1 MSKSLTKMPSGPL
14 GRAWW
19 ADKAREILW
28 VALVAVL
35 IWVYADMEFTR
46 ERSFTVV
53 VDLASSD
60 PDLALLSASQL
71 EVSLALQ
78 GNIASLENFER
89 LSGSIRYDVSQYGP
103 SQAPIAIPT
112 REILLQTAEIGKAG
126 LTLVSCTPS
135 SISIRLDEVL
145 AKELP
150 VEFRHTGATVA
161 GAVVTPSKV
170 RVRVAQS
177 QWQEILRRTATPT
190 LRTETVNLQKVDTAK
205 PFPVEIEPVVAGV
218 PVGPQRETV
227 EVQVQVAEL
236 TKTRTLSVPVRVMA
250 PASWST
256 DGTWDQYVLERK
268 NASDWTHKEIV
279 VEGSTKDID
288 RLVPE
293 AVDAYVVLTDNDKK
307 PTESWWKG
315 DVVVRFPAEM
325 NVKLVSKP
333 TLDYRL
339 AKRANTTP

>member
-279 VEGSTKDID
+279 VEGPTKDID

>member
-1 MSKSLTKMPSGPL
+1 MSKSLTKKPSSPL

-19 ADKAREILW
+19 MDKARELLW
-28 VALVAVL
+28 VALVAAL

-53 VDLASSD
+53 VDLETSD
-60 PDLALLSASQL
+60 PDLALLSTSQV
-71 EVSLALQ
+71 EVSLTLQ
-78 GNIASLENFER
+78 GNIAGLENFEH
-89 LSGSIRYDVSQYGP
+89 LGESLRYDVSQYGP
-103 SQAPIAIPT
+103 SEDPIAIPT
-112 REILLQTAEIGKAG
+112 REILLQTAQVGQSG
-126 LTLVSCTPS
+126 LTLVACTPS
-135 SISIRLDEVL
+135 SISVRLDQVL
-145 AKELP
+145 SKELD
-150 VEFRHTGATVA
+150 VEFRHTGGTVA

-170 RVRVAQS
+170 RIRVAQS

-190 LRTETVNLQKVDTAK
+190 LRTETVNLQKVDTSK
-205 PFPVEIEPVVAGV
+205 PFPAEIEPVVAGV
-218 PVGPQRETV
+218 SVQPIRKTV

-236 TKTRTLSVPVRVMA
+236 TKTRTLGVPVRVMA

-256 DGTWDQYVLERK
+256 DGTWDEYLLERK
-268 NASDWTHKEIV
+268 NASDWTNKEIV
-279 VEGSTKDID
+279 VEGPTKDID

-315 DVVVRFPAEM
+315 NVIVRFPAET

-339 AKRANTTP
+339 AKRADATP